1 MCLLKF
7 SSFAFSLVLP
17 EGEITSS
24 FVVFFFHTQHM
35 FLVRCNLYKHN
46 ESQSKFKVL

>member
-24 FVVFFFHTQHM
+24 FVVFFFSYTNYVSST
-35 FLVRCNLYKHN
+35 L
-46 ESQSKFKVL
+46 